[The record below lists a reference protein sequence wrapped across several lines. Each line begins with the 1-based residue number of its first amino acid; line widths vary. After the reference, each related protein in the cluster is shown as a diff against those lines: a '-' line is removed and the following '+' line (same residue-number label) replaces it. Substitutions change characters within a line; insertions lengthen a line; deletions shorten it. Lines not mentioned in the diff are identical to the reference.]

1 MTVGPKAAR
10 ALGAAAVVF
19 ACGGPVRND
28 PGTSAPTPGAGG
40 PEGALPPAV
49 NTAVLVVDVVVGQ
62 GAVLVESI
70 SDGRAIKMGCLARC
84 ELRFDE
90 GSAAKVTAEPVKGWL
105 LESWEGVCTGS
116 GTCSVQLGAR
126 QTVTAR
132 FKLAPPPPPREGALY
147 DALDL
152 SRLGGPSSVTDA
164 AVLDDAGAVAGRIC
178 DSPPLCSSLTWDV
191 FLWDGTLHRFQVP
204 QGAHAWVGATA
215 GGRAAGAMQDAEGA
229 IRAFITAGHD
239 LVELETL
246 GGNSSVHAMNA
257 SGVAVGW
264 SLTLSGEKHAVAWKN
279 GSLVDLGSRTGKAES
294 DAVAINDDGNVAV
307 LACDQ
312 VDARSG
318 CHVIVLSGT
327 EARDLGRLPDA
338 LYPWA
343 VSAQGQVVGFVN
355 ASTAH
360 AAIWTAGEMVDLED
374 EIAAR
379 PWPSLGLPAGNGLA
393 SALQA
398 VAASGDAVGGVD
410 IPISEGGAMAAIL
423 WKDGEVVDLQAVV
436 SPPTYLHSAFAINA
450 RGQILARTAEYGYAN
465 VLLTPR

>member
-1 MTVGPKAAR
+1 
-10 ALGAAAVVF
+10 
-19 ACGGPVRND
+19 
-28 PGTSAPTPGAGG
+28 
-40 PEGALPPAV
+40 
-49 NTAVLVVDVVVGQ
+49 
-62 GAVLVESI
+62 
-70 SDGRAIKMGCLARC
+70 
-84 ELRFDE
+84 
-90 GSAAKVTAEPVKGWL
+90 
-105 LESWEGVCTGS
+105 
-116 GTCSVQLGAR
+116 
-126 QTVTAR
+126 
-132 FKLAPPPPPREGALY
+132 
-147 DALDL
+147 
-152 SRLGGPSSVTDA
+152 
-164 AVLDDAGAVAGRIC
+164 
-178 DSPPLCSSLTWDV
+178 
-191 FLWDGTLHRFQVP
+191 
-204 QGAHAWVGATA
+204 
-215 GGRAAGAMQDAEGA
+215 MQDAEGA

-294 DAVAINDDGNVAV
+294 DALAIDDDGNVAV

-318 CHVIVLSGT
+318 CHVTVLSGT
-327 EARDLGRLPDA
+327 EARDLGLLPDA

-343 VSAQGQVVGFVN
+343 VSARGQVVGFVN

-379 PWPSLGLPAGNGLA
+379 PWPSLGLPAGHGLA